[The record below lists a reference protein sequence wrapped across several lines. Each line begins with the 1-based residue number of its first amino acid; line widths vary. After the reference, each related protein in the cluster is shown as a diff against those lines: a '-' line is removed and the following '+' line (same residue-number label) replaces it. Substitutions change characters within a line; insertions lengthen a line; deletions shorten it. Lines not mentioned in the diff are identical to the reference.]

1 MYSTPLFPVHNPLR
15 RFADPNNNNNNRL
28 LLFLLYHPRAPSP
41 PAPASPTATATA
53 TPPTPAP
60 SYRTALLVTTTSIIH
75 LALTFA
81 LSLII
86 LARYPRH
93 LHTWAT
99 ALGVLA
105 TVLASVQYLPQ
116 LHTTWRRKDVGSL
129 SIPMMCVQTP
139 GSFVWAGSLAA
150 RVGVKGWSAWVVYVV
165 TGCLQ
170 GVLLG
175 MGVWFE
181 VGRRRK
187 GGEGGVDGV
196 VVGGGAGDGGVRE
209 ERTPLLGGEG

>member
-1 MYSTPLFPVHNPLR
+1 
-15 RFADPNNNNNNRL
+15 
-28 LLFLLYHPRAPSP
+28 
-41 PAPASPTATATA
+41 
-53 TPPTPAP
+53 
-60 SYRTALLVTTTSIIH
+60 
-75 LALTFA
+75 
-81 LSLII
+81 
-86 LARYPRH
+86 
-93 LHTWAT
+93 
-99 ALGVLA
+99 VLA

-150 RVGVKGWSAWVVYVV
+150 RVGWAGWSAWVVYVV

-187 GGEGGVDGV
+187 AGGDGDGDGGREGGVEGLV
-196 VVGGGAGDGGVRE
+196 VDGGGGDGGVRD